1 VRTKAEIA
9 KKKLKKC
16 KFEIIKMSTVTKQ
29 AIIQKTVQ
37 ALQLLPQDKA
47 QEISDFA
54 DFMLKKYEDVTL
66 QQGIQ
71 TMQSQSEAFN
81 FLNEE
86 EELYSPTDIKE
97 KF

>member
-1 VRTKAEIA
+1 MTR
-9 KKKLKKC
+9 
-16 KFEIIKMSTVTKQ
+16 Q

-37 ALQLLPQDKA
+37 ALQILPQDKA

-54 DFMLKKYEDVTL
+54 DFMLRKYEDLIL

-71 TMQSQSEAFN
+71 ALQSQSEAFAFIN
-81 FLNEE
+81 DEKD
-86 EELYSPTDIKE
+86 LYSPADVKE